1 MNIAMFVETYEPSM
15 NDNKRQILIVPVD
28 GTTHVY
34 TRITDGTA
42 GKGNRWEATPLS
54 DVFNDMSPNEY
65 ITTKPVGIYVTP
77 ADEEAIRNSGWSPVL
92 STKAMSAYDKAEAD
106 SEFGGVRE
114 RIESIFNR
122 VSENDT
128 TLDEYVSDLR
138 RQRQEAETSAF
149 ITPTQTTAESEQ
161 TEEAPAS
168 SGKLRIAL
176 ATIPPV
182 ELADKYVNRKL
193 TGNVLDFSLFDYAR
207 ANKREVL
214 IYGPTGPGK
223 TTSVVAWAARN
234 SLRLAAV
241 SGNAALEPSQLI
253 GKYVPDGNGGFE
265 WIDGPVTDV
274 VRNGGVLILDEL
286 NFISPKIYTILYSLL
301 DGRHCLILLDHH
313 GETIQAHPD
322 LTIFATM
329 NPDYVG
335 TTPLNF
341 AMRNRFTIQVPWDYD
356 DEVESKLVKSKA
368 ILTIAKQLRTEAAK
382 GELETPIS
390 TNMLMELEEL
400 ITFNYEFAISN
411 FVAHFDKEEQEKVA
425 LVMMTHDYNIRE
437 DFNLNP
443 TESDDE
449 SSVADEVGSWLMG
462 NTAQA

>member
-54 DVFNDMSPNEY
+54 DIFNDMSPNEY

-149 ITPTQTTAESEQ
+149 IAPTQTTAESEQ

-182 ELADKYVNRKL
+182 ELADRYVNRKL

-253 GKYVPDGNGGFE
+253 GKYVPDGNGGQ
-265 WIDGPVTDV
+265 I
-274 VRNGGVLILDEL
+274 
-286 NFISPKIYTILYSLL
+286 
-301 DGRHCLILLDHH
+301 GR
-313 GETIQAHPD
+313 AH
-322 LTIFATM
+322 
-329 NPDYVG
+329 V
-335 TTPLNF
+335 
-341 AMRNRFTIQVPWDYD
+341 
-356 DEVESKLVKSKA
+356 
-368 ILTIAKQLRTEAAK
+368 
-382 GELETPIS
+382 
-390 TNMLMELEEL
+390 
-400 ITFNYEFAISN
+400 
-411 FVAHFDKEEQEKVA
+411 
-425 LVMMTHDYNIRE
+425 
-437 DFNLNP
+437 
-443 TESDDE
+443 
-449 SSVADEVGSWLMG
+449 
-462 NTAQA
+462 

>member
-1 MNIAMFVETYEPSM
+1 M
-15 NDNKRQILIVPVD
+15 
-28 GTTHVY
+28 
-34 TRITDGTA
+34 
-42 GKGNRWEATPLS
+42 
-54 DVFNDMSPNEY
+54 
-65 ITTKPVGIYVTP
+65 
-77 ADEEAIRNSGWSPVL
+77 
-92 STKAMSAYDKAEAD
+92 
-106 SEFGGVRE
+106 
-114 RIESIFNR
+114 
-122 VSENDT
+122 
-128 TLDEYVSDLR
+128 
-138 RQRQEAETSAF
+138 
-149 ITPTQTTAESEQ
+149 
-161 TEEAPAS
+161 
-168 SGKLRIAL
+168 
-176 ATIPPV
+176 
-182 ELADKYVNRKL
+182 
-193 TGNVLDFSLFDYAR
+193 LFR
-207 ANKREVL
+207 
-214 IYGPTGPGK
+214 
-223 TTSVVAWAARN
+223 S
-234 SLRLAAV
+234 
-241 SGNAALEPSQLI
+241 
-253 GKYVPDGNGGFE
+253 
-265 WIDGPVTDV
+265 V

-301 DGRHCLILLDHH
+301 DGRRCLILLDHH

-443 TESDDE
+443 TESDGE